1 MKIAPAIQTN
11 ARMAL
16 VAIIDPEDMGTLEKL
31 RAILP
36 DGALR
41 RVCLPAELQSTLP
54 RTLPPLTQRQA
65 AILPLLMT
73 SLSNK
78 EIGRRLAI
86 SHFTV
91 RNHISQILRALE
103 VPSRKAARAVLSNMA
118 SADQGLLI
126 GEDAPAVS
134 RPRGTGTSPRRLAP

>member
-1 MKIAPAIQTN
+1 MTIAPAIQTN

-16 VAIIDPEDMGTLEKL
+16 VAIIDPEDLGTLEKL

-36 DGALR
+36 DGALH
-41 RVCLPAELQSTLP
+41 RVCLPADLQALVQDAATPP
-54 RTLPPLTQRQA
+54 RALLPLTQRQA

-118 SADQGLLI
+118 GDDQ
-126 GEDAPAVS
+126 
-134 RPRGTGTSPRRLAP
+134 RR

>member
-1 MKIAPAIQTN
+1 MTVARAIQTN
-11 ARMAL
+11 ARMAV
-16 VAIIDPEDMGTLEKL
+16 VAIIDPADLSTLAKL

-36 DGALR
+36 DGALF
-41 RVCLPAELQSTLP
+41 RVCLPAELEALTRDGAPLP
-54 RTLPPLTQRQA
+54 RTLPPLTHRQA

-73 SLSNK
+73 GMSNK

-103 VPSRKAARAVLSNMA
+103 VPSRKAARVVLSNMVGG
-118 SADQGLLI
+118 DQ
-126 GEDAPAVS
+126 
-134 RPRGTGTSPRRLAP
+134 RR

>member
-1 MKIAPAIQTN
+1 MVPAAQAFRALAWPGMTILPAITPTT
-11 ARMAL
+11 RMAV
-16 VAIIDPEDMGTLEKL
+16 VAIVDADDLGTLEKL

-36 DGALR
+36 EGALR
-41 RVCLPAELQSTLP
+41 QVCLPVEPEDDMWRGALRP
-54 RTLPPLTQRQA
+54 LPPLTERQA

-91 RNHISQILRALE
+91 RNHVSQILRALE
-103 VPSRKAARAVLSNMA
+103 VPSRKAAKAALSHMA
-118 SADQGLLI
+118 SADH
-126 GEDAPAVS
+126 D
-134 RPRGTGTSPRRLAP
+134 R

>member
-1 MKIAPAIQTN
+1 MTIAPAIPTN

-16 VAIIDPEDMGTLEKL
+16 VAIIDPEDLGTLEKL

-41 RVCLPAELQSTLP
+41 RVSLPAGLQALMTDDATPP
-54 RTLPPLTQRQA
+54 RALPPLTQRQA

-73 SLSNK
+73 NLSNK

-103 VPSRKAARAVLSNMA
+103 VPTRKAARAALSDMVG
-118 SADQGLLI
+118 DHH
-126 GEDAPAVS
+126 
-134 RPRGTGTSPRRLAP
+134 RR